1 MKNTLE
7 TRLGMF
13 VAIAMVAGFIIV
25 EILGAGEFF
34 KPGYH
39 LLARFNS
46 IQDLKLGDAVKMA
59 GVPVGKVEKI
69 QLNDGQVELKLKLN
83 KDAPVHTDSKA
94 TIKFTGLMGQ
104 YYVDIEFGT
113 PGAPRMAEGAH
124 LTTTEQ
130 PDLSALMAKLDDVAT
145 GVQNLTR
152 SFSGDKIDNILG
164 PFTDF
169 MKQNNPR
176 LSAIF
181 ANVQAISG
189 QISEGKGTVGKLVYD
204 DALYTSAQ
212 ATITNLQDTAN
223 EIKRTVADA
232 RTIVDQINAGQG
244 TVGKLVKDDT
254 LYRDAV
260 ATVSNANVT
269 MANIREISDKIN
281 NGQGSV
287 GKIVN
292 DKEFYNNAKL
302 SLQKLDKAADS
313 LEDTGPLSLFGQII
327 TTLF

>member
-7 TRLGMF
+7 TRLGLF
-13 VAIAMVAGFIIV
+13 VVIALVAGFCIMEV
-25 EILGAGEFF
+25 LGAINL
-34 KPGYH
+34 KPGLH
-39 LLARFNS
+39 LSASFDA
-46 IQDLKLGDAVKMA
+46 IQDLKLGDSVKMA
-59 GVPVGKVEKI
+59 GVPIGKVEKI
-69 QLNDGQVELKLKLN
+69 KLTDGKVELTLKLN

-104 YYVDIEFGT
+104 YYVAIDFGSSQ
-113 PGAPRMAEGAH
+113 APRMADGSVIA
-124 LTTTEQ
+124 TVEQ

-145 GVQNLTR
+145 GVQNLTK

-181 ANVQAISG
+181 ANVQSISS
-189 QISEGKGTVGKLVYD
+189 QITEGKGTVGKLIYQD
-204 DALYTSAQ
+204 DFYNSAQ
-212 ATITNLQDTAN
+212 ASLTNLQQTAD

-244 TVGKLVKDDT
+244 TVGMLVKDPT
-254 LYRDAV
+254 LYLETA
-260 ATVSNANVT
+260 ATMSNANVT
-269 MANIREISDKIN
+269 MSNIRQISDKIN

-287 GKIVN
+287 GKIIN
-292 DKEFYNNAKL
+292 DDEFINNAKL

-313 LEDTGPLSLFGQII
+313 LEDTGPLSLFGEVI